1 MPERLSAKPSRP
13 ALEIGIPGG
22 VLVRVT
28 HRDFILRI
36 EVVVDL
42 CVDLLPAIA
51 VYGGNGWSDG
61 KNAFAAAIFAARPL
75 KAPRIQSVTHLVVI
89 RHWHLTEER
98 RYKSGGIQAC
108 SILIPRAISEP

>member
-13 ALEIGIPGG
+13 ALEIGVPGG
-22 VLVRVT
+22 GLERIT

-51 VYGGNGWSDG
+51 VYGGNGGPTAKMPSL
-61 KNAFAAAIFAARPL
+61 PL
-75 KAPRIQSVTHLVVI
+75 FSLRVHLKPAVFSPSP
-89 RHWHLTEER
+89 T
-98 RYKSGGIQAC
+98 S
-108 SILIPRAISEP
+108 